1 MTRRGGAGAFAL
13 AASFDAGEHVFE
25 GVRLG
30 RGLRVIDEGRTLNG
44 FQLFGLSAGDLRQ
57 IGLDDVA
64 DVLGGLILIPGCGRR
79 SHAGQR
85 DRAVPAAPRIEVF
98 LEVGDGVGNLGVG
111 FDELL
116 DVLLVLRSALF
127 EVANGQGRSANFA
140 NEVSSA
146 EEAAG

>member
-30 RGLRVIDEGRTLNG
+30 RGLRVIDAGRALNG

-64 DVLGGLILIPGCGRR
+64 DVLGGLILIPGCGRL

-98 LEVGDGVGNLGVG
+98 LEIETVWEISG
-111 FDELL
+111 L
-116 DVLLVLRSALF
+116 DSTSFSIFSWSCAAPCSRSPT
-127 EVANGQGRSANFA
+127 GRDRSENFA

>member
-30 RGLRVIDEGRTLNG
+30 RGLRVIDEGRALNG

-64 DVLGGLILIPGCGRR
+64 DILGGLIG
-79 SHAGQR
+79 
-85 DRAVPAAPRIEVF
+85 
-98 LEVGDGVGNLGVG
+98 
-111 FDELL
+111 
-116 DVLLVLRSALF
+116 LRQA
-127 EVANGQGRSANFA
+127 
-140 NEVSSA
+140 
-146 EEAAG
+146 